1 MSGEFDPT
9 AHERDVSERFAQL
22 GKYALFDEL
31 IDMHLDGQC
40 SLPEAIGQFEHDL
53 AREQEEA
60 QA

>member
-1 MSGEFDPT
+1 MSEFDPV

-31 IDMHLDGQC
+31 IDLHLDGQC
-40 SLPEAIGQFEHDL
+40 TLEEAVSQFEHDL
-53 AREQEEA
+53 AREQEET